1 MRGDWPI
8 RIILGFTVL
17 MLCPWPTV
25 LAPAWDLTV
34 VDESGEPVPHIRARQ
49 QWFDATAMGDE
60 IDKIAHTDREGR
72 VSFPRRVAWASTAE
86 RLVRFGMVVDL
97 DHFSIMDASVYV
109 WDVGYKTGVA
119 TYLHGEPLP
128 TLIVM
133 RVDPCPDV
141 PMVGRAARLRHL
153 GPDRQ
158 GSGNGSRC
166 IPG

>member
-1 MRGDWPI
+1 MRGDRWI
-8 RIILGFTVL
+8 GIILGFTVL

-25 LAPAWDLTV
+25 LAPAWELTV
-34 VDESGEPVPHIRARQ
+34 VDESGEPVPGILARQ

-60 IDKIAHTDREGR
+60 IDKVALTDRQGR

-86 RLVRFGMVVDL
+86 RLVRFGMVYDL

-119 TYLHGEPLP
+119 NYLRGEPLP
-128 TLIVM
+128 TRIVM
-133 RVDPCPDV
+133 EADPCPSR
-141 PMVGRAARLRHL
+141 PIGRAARLRHSREPNQSNR
-153 GPDRQ
+153 GP
-158 GSGNGSRC
+158 SRC